1 MEPQPPTAK
10 NEPVTSTVVAGTNKK
25 VGIVADCGDRTHALT
40 NTRLKRAP

>member
-1 MEPQPPTAK
+1 MNPRPLAAK
-10 NEPVTSTVVAGTNKK
+10 NDPNTSHVVAGTNKK

>member
-1 MEPQPPTAK
+1 MVPSQ
-10 NEPVTSTVVAGTNKK
+10 VDQQVHVVAGTKKK